1 MTQDFTLRERLIK
14 HLYGE
19 SSTTEKL
26 ALDCLLSED
35 ASLREEFNGF
45 RQMKDMLE
53 KVQLEPS
60 TDCVDAILRYSA
72 HTELEAN
79 L

>member
-26 ALDCLLSED
+26 ALDCLLRED

-45 RQMKDMLE
+45 RQMKNALQQ
-53 KVQLEPS
+53 VQVEPS
-60 TDCVDAILRYSA
+60 DECVDAILRYSA